1 MLFSDFKNHSSTKI
15 SASLLWEYDKTNFD
29 YEDMKALV
37 VQRVIERWRM
47 DDFYAMLNLYGLDDV
62 KSTLRKIKCLNDKD
76 INFVSVVFEI
86 PFIELRNYRE
96 QQLNVTKS

>member
-1 MLFSDFKNHSSTKI
+1 
-15 SASLLWEYDKTNFD
+15 
-29 YEDMKALV
+29 
-37 VQRVIERWRM
+37 M